1 MFLFSLDYPLVCC
14 CSWPHNIRSHRLH
27 KEHSV
32 VASLNT
38 LHIVGR
44 NGFIVWVDLI
54 TVACFQALFTASVL
68 Q

>member
-1 MFLFSLDYPLVCC
+1 MFLFSLDYPLVCYG
-14 CSWPHNIRSHRLH
+14 SHRLH

-54 TVACFQALFTASVL
+54 RFACLFALFTASVL